1 VAEGPAAAPGLA
13 GLLLAAGAARR
24 FGGPKALVHYR
35 GEPLVARAARRLAGC
50 CGAGVTVVVGA
61 AAAKVAAALPVLP
74 GLQVVEN
81 PRWPTGLACS
91 LAAGL
96 AVQPAAVTA
105 VLVLLADQPLVDEAD
120 LARLVAAWRRS
131 PDRIAA
137 ARFDA
142 VAGVPAILPRS
153 AWPALAALEGDQGA
167 RAVIAAAPDRVE
179 VSMPHAARDVDTPD
193 DLARLP

>member
-1 VAEGPAAAPGLA
+1 VAEVPAAAPGLA
-13 GLLLAAGAARR
+13 GLVLAAGAARR

-35 GEPLVARAARRLAGC
+35 GEPLVARAARRLAVC

-61 AAAKVAAALPVLP
+61 DAVKVAAALPVLS

-81 PRWPTGLACS
+81 PQWSTGLAGS
-91 LAAGL
+91 LAAGVAAL
-96 AVQPAAVTA
+96 PAAATA
-105 VLVLLADQPLVDEAD
+105 VLVLLADQPLVDGTD
-120 LARLVAAWRRS
+120 LAALVAAWRRA

-137 ARFDA
+137 ARFDE
-142 VAGVPAILPRS
+142 VAGVPAILPRR

-167 RAVIAAAPDRVE
+167 RAVIAAATDRVE
-179 VSMPHAARDVDTPD
+179 VPMPHAAWDVDTPD